1 MRPYHPLLLSALLL
15 ASCGDREQSG
25 GFPGFSKKSLISSV
39 PFRGPLLLP
48 QGSANT
54 LFQELSPEESGI
66 TFRSLTDSIHPR
78 RQLYASAM
86 AAGGVAIGDLNGDDL
101 PDIVFAN
108 GPAPNDLFLQ
118 ESPASETA
126 RPRFREV
133 IDSGI
138 KGGDEDWG
146 VGVAIIDIDSDGD
159 NDIYFCNHDSPNQL
173 FINDGAAVF
182 TESAATF
189 GLDYND
195 ASHTP
200 AFADYD
206 GDGDLD
212 LYLLTNRFY
221 HPEGHLDGR
230 TDVLAIDPTSG
241 EPIIHPNFQK
251 YLRITDVSPGSK
263 PGALKVEYDVAGRPD
278 VLFRNDLKETGTPIF
293 HDVTTTAGISTTG
306 GHGLSAT
313 WWDYNLDGLP
323 DLYVAND
330 FNDPDHFYRNN
341 GDGSFIEITR
351 SALPHT
357 PWFSMGSDFGDLN
370 GDGFPDLLAT
380 DMSGTTHFK
389 QKTTMGAMSD
399 SIEFLTAAE
408 PRQYMRN
415 ALYLGT
421 GTSRFQEG
429 AYLADLA
436 HSNWTWSVKLRD
448 FNNDTRTD
456 VVITNGMSRNFNE
469 SDLEAALQLFPG
481 ETEWDRHTRA
491 DTAELREQNLAFS
504 GTSEFPLKNST
515 TRWLPQRETMSF
527 ASATADLDRDGDL
540 DLVTVNLEEEA
551 KILLNTAVEREP
563 NAFAI
568 LVKLVGR
575 YSHPQGIGAR
585 VTADGQSQFI
595 SPMRGY
601 LGGDEPI
608 AHFGLGAS
616 TSTQLLTVHW
626 PSGHVQSFTDLT
638 ANRIYTIKEPEG
650 TPPPMDTPMNP
661 APLLRETS
669 ALAAAPTHRERPY
682 DDFAAQ
688 PLLPAKLS
696 QQGPAICAGDV
707 NADGFDDIFLGAP
720 SGYAATL
727 LLGNAEGQYT
737 STEQPSFAAHASCE
751 DIGAVFFDADGDSD
765 LDLYVT
771 SGSNEFPHGSLAL
784 LDRLY
789 INKSGTGDF
798 VPAPAG
804 SFPLI
809 PDSTGPVAAADI
821 DLDGDIDLFVGGR
834 TTPTRYPFA
843 PPSHILTND
852 GSGNFTT
859 TLTLRPGMV
868 TAALFSDANN
878 DGRPDL
884 LLATEWGKIRL
895 FINNN
900 GNLTESPANKNLPT
914 GWWSS
919 LAAADVDGDGDLDF
933 FAGNVGM
940 NTKYHTPAVLYA
952 GDVDG
957 SGKLR
962 LIEGEFE
969 DDILYPA
976 RGRSCST
983 AAIPGLAEKFD
994 SYKQFALA
1002 ALPEVYPPEK
1012 LQSALRLEATE
1023 LRSGILENN
1032 GTGSL
1037 TFRPLPPEAQ
1047 LAPVYGAAFTSLDG
1061 DASPDLILV
1070 GNSHA
1075 PQPETGNYDGSCG
1088 LALSGSSNGRFSP
1101 LSPLASGLLV
1111 PGDAAGLA
1119 ALDTGFAIAVNS
1131 AAPQHFA
1138 PSPPESARTL
1148 RVSAPPGTRLTLQL
1162 STGATQTQEGSAIFG
1177 VPQSLGSRLILEARH
1192 PGGETTSRDLTRDP
1206 KNTYEL
1212 DSQ

>member
-1 MRPYHPLLLSALLL
+1 MRPYLPLLLTALLL
-15 ASCGDREQSG
+15 SSCGDREQSG
-25 GFPGFSKKSLISSV
+25 GLPGFSKKSLISST

-54 LFQELSPEESGI
+54 LFQELSPKESGI
-66 TFRSLTDSIHPR
+66 TFRSLTDTIHTR

-101 PDIVFAN
+101 PDVVFAS
-108 GPAPNDLFLQ
+108 GPAPNDLYLQ
-118 ESPASETA
+118 ETPANETA
-126 RPRFREV
+126 RPRFRAVPGSV
-133 IDSGI
+133 IA
-138 KGGDEDWG
+138 GGDDDWA

-159 NDIYFCNHDSPNQL
+159 NDIYFCNHGAPNQL
-173 FINDGAAVF
+173 FLNGGAATF
-182 TESAATF
+182 TESAAAF
-189 GLDYND
+189 GLDFND

-241 EPIIHPNFQK
+241 EPIIHPDFQK

-263 PGALKVEYDVAGRPD
+263 PGALKVDYDVAGRPD
-278 VLFRNDLKETGTPIF
+278 VLFHNDLKETGSPIF
-293 HDVTTTAGISTTG
+293 RDVTTSAGIATTG
-306 GHGLSAT
+306 GQGISAT
-313 WWDYNLDGLP
+313 WWDYNFDGLP

-330 FNDPDHFYRNN
+330 FDDPDHFYRNN
-341 GDGSFIEITR
+341 GDGTFIDIAR

-357 PWFSMGSDFGDLN
+357 PWFSKGSDFGDLN

-380 DMSGTTHFK
+380 GMSGTTHSNRRK
-389 QKTTMGAMSD
+389 TMGAMNG
-399 SIEFLTAAE
+399 SIEFLTTTE

-436 HSNWTWSVKLRD
+436 RSDWTWSVKLRD
-448 FNNDTRTD
+448 FNNDTLTD

-469 SDLEAALQLFPG
+469 PDLEAALQILPG

-491 DTAELREQNLAFS
+491 RTAELREQNLAFA
-504 GTSEFPLKNST
+504 GTSTFPLKNST

-540 DLVTVNLEEEA
+540 DLITVNLEEEA
-551 KILLNTAVEREP
+551 KVLLNTAVEREP

-568 LVKLVGR
+568 LVKLIGR
-575 YSHPQGIGAR
+575 ESHPQGIGAR

-616 TSTQLLTVHW
+616 TTTGVLTVHW
-626 PSGHVQSFTDLT
+626 PSGHVQSFSDLT
-638 ANRIYTIKEPEG
+638 ANRIYTITEPKG
-650 TPPPMDTPMNP
+650 TPPPVVFPIPP
-661 APLLRETS
+661 APLLRETA

-688 PLLPAKLS
+688 PLLPSKLS
-696 QQGPAICAGDV
+696 QQGPAICSGDV
-707 NADGFDDIFLGAP
+707 NSDGFDDVFLGAP
-720 SGYAATL
+720 SGSSATL
-727 LLGNAEGQYT
+727 LLGNAGGTYT
-737 STEQPSFAAHASCE
+737 PAEQPAFAAHATCE

-789 INKSGTGDF
+789 INKSGNGDYI
-798 VPAPAG
+798 PAPAG

-852 GSGNFTT
+852 GSGNFAT
-859 TLTLRPGMV
+859 TLTMRPGMV
-868 TAALFSDANN
+868 TAALFADANN
-878 DGRPDL
+878 DGSPDL
-884 LLATEWGKIRL
+884 LIATEWGKIRL
-895 FINNN
+895 FINN
-900 GNLTESPANKNLPT
+900 GGKLTESPANQNLPT

-919 LAAADVDGDGDLDF
+919 LAVADVDGDGDLDF
-933 FAGNVGM
+933 FAGNVGT

-969 DDILYPA
+969 SDALYPV
-976 RGRSCST
+976 RGRSRST
-983 AAIPGLAEKFD
+983 AAVPGLAEKFKD
-994 SYKQFALA
+994 DKSFAQA
-1002 ALPEVYPPEK
+1002 TLPEVYPTDK
-1012 LQSALRLEATE
+1012 LQDALRLEATE

-1037 TFRPLPPEAQ
+1037 TFRPLPAEAQ

-1075 PQPETGNYDGSCG
+1075 PHPETGNFDGSCG
-1088 LALSGSSNGRFSP
+1088 LALRGSTGGRFTP

-1111 PGDAAGLA
+1111 PGDAAGLT
-1119 ALDTGFAIAVNS
+1119 ALDTGFAVAINS
-1131 AAPQHFA
+1131 GAPQHFTPA
-1138 PSPPESARTL
+1138 PPESAHTL
-1148 RVSAPPGTRLTLQL
+1148 RVTAPPGTRLTLQL
-1162 STGATQTQEGSAIFG
+1162 STGTTQTQEGSATFG
-1177 VPQSLGSRLILEARH
+1177 VPQSTGSRLILEARR
-1192 PGGETTSRDLTRDP
+1192 PGGKTTSHDLTGET

-1212 DSQ
+1212 